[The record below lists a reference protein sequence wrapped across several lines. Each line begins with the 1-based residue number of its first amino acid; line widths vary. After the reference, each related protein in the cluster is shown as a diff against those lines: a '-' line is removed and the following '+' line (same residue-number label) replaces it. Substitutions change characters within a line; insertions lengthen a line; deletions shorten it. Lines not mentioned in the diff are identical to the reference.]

1 MTNNT
6 AETFLSEDAQREA
19 NSFQNSRRAA
29 ASSSASSD
37 AYVSRIQT
45 LVLVL
50 GAIILVLAGVLVYLV
65 YQPPT
70 TEVVL
75 PTTSKAPVSD
85 TVKAEMVTVVVAK
98 DAIAP
103 GTHIGP
109 QHLALEEF
117 SADARP
123 EGSFIASDVSSLVGQ
138 YAAAPLIANAVITP
152 EALSAMPTRSVPFEI
167 PAGYRATTIAIDGR
181 TGVEGFAK
189 PGTFVDVLWYY
200 SDESERQRV
209 VTLVPR
215 AKVLSVGGTTENQ
228 TLDSEKQQP
237 VRSSMATI
245 LVTKKQAH
253 SIELARNLGV
263 LSLSLVGDGEE
274 EPSVSDLEVTVNDI
288 LRPDAM
294 EGPAVDGVVVSSNPV
309 TGKQEKF
316 VLKNRDWVDGE
327 HEEGIDLLRT
337 RFRRRFVSSNAGRAS
352 QRNASAASTERRT
365 R

>member
-6 AETFLSEDAQREA
+6 AESFLSEDAQREA

-29 ASSSASSD
+29 ASSVASSD

-50 GAIILVLAGVLVYLV
+50 GAVILVLAGVLVYLV

-75 PTTSKAPVSD
+75 PTKTNAPVSD
-85 TVKAEMVTVVVAK
+85 TAIAEMVTVVVAK

-123 EGSFIASDVSSLVGQ
+123 EGSFSASDVASLVGQ
-138 YAAAPLIANAVITP
+138 YAAAPIIANSVITP
-152 EALSAMPTRSVPFEI
+152 ETVSQTPTRSIPFEI
-167 PAGYRATTIAIDGR
+167 PPGYRATTIGIDGR
-181 TGVEGFAK
+181 TGVEGFARA
-189 PGTFVDVLWYY
+189 GTFVDVLWYY
-200 SDESERQRV
+200 SDERGRQRV

-215 AKVLSVGGTTENQ
+215 AKVLSVGGTTESQTHDSDNQ
-228 TLDSEKQQP
+228 KLA
-237 VRSSMATI
+237 RSSMATI

-263 LSLSLVGDGEE
+263 LSLSLVGDIED
-274 EPSVSDLEVTVNDI
+274 EPSNSDLEVTVNDI
-288 LRPDAM
+288 LRPDAK

-309 TGKQEKF
+309 TGRQEKF
-316 VLKNRDWVDGE
+316 VLKNHDWVDGQ
-327 HEEGIDLLRT
+327 HEEGTDLLRA
-337 RFRRRFVSSNAGRAS
+337 RFRRRFVSTNVSRAS
-352 QRNASAASTERRT
+352 QRTTGVASTAPRT